1 MNIRSERTEDIDA
14 IFAIHASSF
23 EGDQEALIVD
33 DLRASGELLCSLVAD
48 RGGVLLGHVAVSKAS
63 MVKVDMAV
71 AAIGPIAVV
80 ERCRRQGVGSALMEA
95 AISWLDA
102 HRFGLTVLLGDPAFY
117 QRFGFK
123 PAAPAG
129 LRCTW
134 TTTEAFQMRCL
145 TDACPDIPS
154 GDVRWSAAFDR

>member
-1 MNIRSERTEDIDA
+1 MNIRSERVEDIDA

-23 EGDQEALIVD
+23 ESDEEALIVD
-33 DLRASGELLCSLVAD
+33 DLRASGELICSLVAE

-63 MVKVDMAV
+63 LVDTDLAV

-80 ERCRRQGVGSALMEA
+80 KRCRRQGVGSALMEA

-102 HRFGLTVLLGDPAFY
+102 HRFGLTVLLGDPTFY
-117 QRFGFK
+117 QRFGFN

-129 LRCTW
+129 LRCPW

-145 TDACPDIPS
+145 TEACPDMPS
-154 GDVRWSAAFDR
+154 GDVRWSTAFNR